1 MFASTRTLVFVPI
14 LITFLFE
21 SSSGQN
27 IVRHACGS
35 QAELFKI
42 ASNHIMDIA
51 KTTKETSNGLSGC
64 VDLCTEDN
72 TCKSF
77 NYKRSETSNTI
88 CELLT
93 EDRNT
98 KADKIV
104 AKTGWD
110 YYDTGLFRSQVSL
123 EPLSQGP
130 LHARC
135 KPATLDYLET
145 QCVAEC

>member
-1 MFASTRTLVFVPI
+1 MNT
-14 LITFLFE
+14 
-21 SSSGQN
+21 
-27 IVRHACGS
+27 
-35 QAELFKI
+35 
-42 ASNHIMDIA
+42 A
-51 KTTKETSNGLSGC
+51 KTTKETNVGLSGC

-93 EDRNT
+93 DDRNT

-104 AKTGWD
+104 AKAGWD

-123 EPLSQGP
+123 DSLSPIVAQGH
-130 LHARC
+130 LHSHC
-135 KPATLDYLET
+135 NF
-145 QCVAEC
+145 

>member
-1 MFASTRTLVFVPI
+1 MFPSKLKNVFVPI
-14 LITFLFE
+14 FITLLCE

-35 QAELFKI
+35 QAEFFKI
-42 ASNHIMDIA
+42 APNHVMDIA
-51 KTTKETSNGLSGC
+51 KTTKETSDGLSGC

-93 EDRNT
+93 DDRNT
-98 KADKIV
+98 KADKII
-104 AKTGWD
+104 AKAGWD
-110 YYDTGLFRSQVSL
+110 YYDTGLFSSQVS
-123 EPLSQGP
+123 
-130 LHARC
+130 
-135 KPATLDYLET
+135 
-145 QCVAEC
+145 